1 MQGLKVIRIGII
13 GCNYGSQVLLPA
25 FRLDSRCEVVAIAG
39 SRQDRAG
46 EAARQHKIA
55 HAFADWKQ
63 MIDTV
68 NPDAIA
74 IATPPMIQ
82 PDIAIASLRK
92 GIAVFA
98 EKPMSADL
106 AAAGEMVRAAQ
117 GAPTMVD
124 FGFTEIPEW
133 RRAKAMLDAGD
144 VGRLRHVAISWHI
157 ENVATRKRLR
167 HWKTDIDSGGG
178 ALGNLSSHSMHYL
191 EWFCGPIAG
200 MSARVS
206 GLPDDPAFQT
216 NVTMSLEFASGA
228 SGSYSLSCAA
238 FGGSGH
244 RLEFCG
250 EDGTLILENPTVEYM
265 RGFTLTRASRP
276 AGVTSRIDV
285 AADPV
290 SAQFPDEARIAPV
303 ARLVGRFLDAVE
315 TGKPT
320 SKPIGKLCAP
330 NFTDGYRAQV
340 LLDAIRRSH
349 DSGRWLDVNPGRPL

>member
-25 FRLDSRCEVVAIAG
+25 FRFDRRCEIVAITC

-46 EAARQHKIA
+46 EVARRHNIA

-63 MIDTV
+63 MIDTAR
-68 NPDAIA
+68 PDAIA

-82 PDIAIASLRK
+82 PEIAIASLRE

-106 AAAGEMVRAAQ
+106 ASAGKMMEAAAST
-117 GAPTMVD
+117 PTMGD

-133 RRAKAMLDAGD
+133 QRAKQMLDAGAI
-144 VGRLRHVAISWHI
+144 GALRHVAVNWHI
-157 ENVATRKRLR
+157 ENVATRKRLK
-167 HWKTDIDSGGG
+167 HWKTDVESGGG

-191 EWFCGPIAG
+191 EWFCGPLAG

-244 RLEFCG
+244 RLEFYG
-250 EDGTLILENPTVEYM
+250 EDGALILENPTVEYM
-265 RGFTLTRASRP
+265 RGFTLTHVSRP
-276 AGVTSRIDV
+276 AGVPSRIDV
-285 AADPV
+285 AADPA

-303 ARLVGRFLDAVE
+303 ARLVGRFLDAIE
-315 TGKPT
+315 TG
-320 SKPIGKLCAP
+320 GACAP

-349 DSGRWLDVNPGRPL
+349 DSGRWLDVNPGRPS